1 MKIFKDISIA
11 DVIFVLVISI
21 FVFIF
26 GGGDANSKVNKI
38 IVFIFYFYILPY
50 LIFLIIRLIG
60 AIFYKDK
67 SKSKKKTR

>member
-11 DVIFVLVISI
+11 DAIFMLVISI
-21 FVFIF
+21 LVFIF
-26 GGGDANSKVNKI
+26 GGGGANSKVNKI
-38 IVFIFYFYILPY
+38 IVLIFYIYILPY
-50 LIFLIIRLIG
+50 LFFLIIRLIG